1 MDHILIELKK
11 DNIMEQTL
19 EADLPLRHGDR
30 AFLLPGS
37 VAYSI
42 SALISLSPKALVYKK
57 IIPHSCRETKYT
69 KHRAWNVVGVQ

>member
-30 AFLLPGS
+30 PFYLL
-37 VAYSI
+37 
-42 SALISLSPKALVYKK
+42 
-57 IIPHSCRETKYT
+57 
-69 KHRAWNVVGVQ
+69 VV